1 LPSDFLLIH
10 LVTDRAIT
18 TADDFAVHAGFSSCD
33 GSEPDRCVAAH
44 YGTVSDE

>member
-18 TADDFAVHAGFSSCD
+18 TADDFAVHAGFSSAMVLN
-33 GSEPDRCVAAH
+33 PIV
-44 YGTVSDE
+44 VSLLTTEQ